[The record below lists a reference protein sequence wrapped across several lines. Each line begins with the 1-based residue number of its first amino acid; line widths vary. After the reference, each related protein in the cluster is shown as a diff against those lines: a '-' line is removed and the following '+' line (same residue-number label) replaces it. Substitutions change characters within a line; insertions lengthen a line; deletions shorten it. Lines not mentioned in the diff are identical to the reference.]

1 MRFILLVGLLC
12 CSCAGKAVQTDTLL
26 AGPRDVP
33 ERAHVGPVPFVQQ
46 SKNFCGPATL
56 KMEMAWAGHDV
67 PLDVLGAQ
75 TYTPEKQGALQMDMI
90 SASRRQGMMA
100 VQIQGLENLLR
111 ELAAGHPVIV
121 LENLAFSWYAF
132 WHYSVALG
140 YDLSEPSIIMHSGS
154 KQDWHLDLRKF
165 ERNWK
170 YSSYWGLVVLPPGE
184 LAVSAGD
191 LEHSAAAA
199 GLEQLGMLDKAEVSY
214 RAILGR
220 WPESFGALI
229 GMGNVDYAK
238 KRYAA
243 AAGFLKRA
251 TAVYPSSAAAWNNRA
266 TAEGAAGWKR
276 AAAKSAARALELEPG
291 LRESL
296 KEWLPAKAARA
307 EPGRGAELP
316 REAAR

>member
-1 MRFILLVGLLC
+1 MRFILITALLC
-12 CSCAGKAVQTDTLL
+12 CSCASKAVQTDTLL
-26 AGPRDVP
+26 AGPREIP

-46 SKNFCGPATL
+46 TKNFCGPATL

-67 PLDVLGAQ
+67 PLDLLGEQ

-121 LENLAFSWYAF
+121 LENLAFSWYAY

-140 YDLSEPSIIMHSGS
+140 YDLAEPSIIMHSGS

-170 YSSYWGLVVLPPGE
+170 YSSYWALVVLPPGE
-184 LAVSAGD
+184 LAASAGD

-199 GLEQLGMLDKAEVSY
+199 GLERLGMLDKAEISY

-229 GMGNVDYAK
+229 GMGNVEFAK
-238 KRYAA
+238 KRFARA
-243 AAGFLKRA
+243 VEFLRRA
-251 TAVYPSSAAAWNNRA
+251 TAAYPLSAAAWNNRA
-266 TAEGAAGWKR
+266 TAEGAAGWKM
-276 AAAKSAARALELEPG
+276 AARKSAVRAVALEPAYW
-291 LRESL
+291 ESL
-296 KEWLPAKAARA
+296 KEWLPAKA
-307 EPGRGAELP
+307 EPASLP
-316 REAAR
+316 SEAAR